1 MNIKAVFLASLC
13 LPLLSGCKSSV
24 HQEKY
29 DNADKY
35 LIGSHTYEERID
47 SISVEWICGKVDLV
61 EDETITGAKLEEDT
75 PYGDKEKVH
84 SYFADGKLDVRFMES
99 NHRAYIESKYK
110 VLKLTFNPNLDKF
123 AVSVTSGELT
133 LNRVSANDVSLTA
146 TSGKIEV
153 GTIVS
158 SKTYVKATSGDIQ
171 LSNVVSEETS
181 FEMTSGSIS
190 TGSIAAKNFKFNAT
204 SGSSAFKFDALE
216 NGEVKFTSGSSKVK
230 MPESGAKVGVEKTS
244 GSVNASEK
252 YSSFGSTY
260 SYGDESSVLRIE
272 MTSGSIYLS

>member
-1 MNIKAVFLASLC
+1 MNFKVVSLAILC

-35 LIGSHTYEERID
+35 LVGSQTYTDRVE

-61 EDETITGAKLEEDT
+61 EDETIVGAKLEEDT

-84 SYFADGKLDVRFMES
+84 SYLSDGKLDVRFMES

-123 AVSVTSGELT
+123 AASITSGVLT
-133 LNRVSANDVSLTA
+133 LNRISANDVSITA
-146 TSGKIEV
+146 TSGKIDV

-158 SKTYVKATSGDIQ
+158 SKTYVKATSGEIQ
-171 LSNVVSEETS
+171 LNNVVSEETT

-190 TGSIAAKNFKFNAT
+190 TGSIIAKTFKFNAT

-216 NGEVKFTSGSSKVK
+216 NGEIKFTSGSTKVK

-244 GSVNASEK
+244 GSVNHSDK

-260 SYGDESSVLRIE
+260 SYGDEKSVLAINI
-272 MTSGSIYLS
+272 TSGSIYLS